1 MVVLSADIPEYY
13 GGTST
18 AALVRTRVVP
28 IGSKRSSRGV
38 TSSEASTNAL
48 VSILHGVGDNT

>member
-1 MVVLSADIPEYY
+1 MVLSADIPEYY

-18 AALVRTRVVP
+18 AALVKTRVVP
-28 IGSKRSSRGV
+28 NGSKRCSRGV

-48 VSILHGVGDNT
+48 VYILHGVGGNT